1 MTDSATKAGNTST
14 QSTKSEAMEGVAL
27 QQHQHNALYLVVA
40 LGMIF
45 LTLVVAIQPL
55 YLSVVH
61 GLARDNAG
69 FVNANIQVITELVDL
84 VLVGYLGYVSDRVG
98 RVPLLVYGFLLSG
111 ITALIAPFDMVIAA
125 GLGVNSLVVFYV
137 VRILMSVGGTMVWP
151 QVATLSG
158 DYSDEVDRPRVLA
171 NVGFMMAFGVTLV
184 YAVLMQF
191 AERAGLTVT
200 MWLAAMIALTG
211 AWLSKRMLVETSQP
225 SKEIAFPFR
234 EVWGM
239 VKHKRSMRLSFLAA
253 LTSRND
259 MVIVGLFLMTWF
271 IYFAD
276 LLEDTTHAQA
286 ASRAG
291 LVIGLLGA
299 VVLVS
304 IPFWG
309 RLTIR
314 FGRVPAM
321 ALGLLLSAC
330 GFWAIGLVFNPFS
343 WWILIPVVV
352 IGIGQAGCIL
362 VPQTLV
368 LDLAPD
374 EIRGSV
380 LGVFNTV
387 GCFGVI
393 FFLQVGGILFDWI
406 GPTAPFVFTGIV
418 NLMLFVYALLVMKLD
433 ADAGVSSKK
442 ESLSSV

>member
-1 MTDSATKAGNTST
+1 MASPSPKFSPFQTAESREQSA
-14 QSTKSEAMEGVAL
+14 EGEL
-27 QQHQHNALYLVVA
+27 LLKHQHNALYLVVA

-45 LTLVVAIQPL
+45 LTLVVAVQPL

-111 ITALIAPFDMVIAA
+111 ITALIAPFDLSIAA
-125 GLGVNSLVVFYV
+125 FLGVNSLVVFYV
-137 VRILMSVGGTMVWP
+137 VRVLMSVGGTMVWP

-158 DYSDEVDRPRVLA
+158 DYSNVEDRPRQLA

-200 MWLAAMIALTG
+200 MWLAALIALAG
-211 AWLSKRMLVETSQP
+211 AWLSRRMLVETAQP
-225 SKEIAFPFR
+225 REQISFPFQD
-234 EVWGM
+234 VWEL
-239 VKHKRSMRLSFLAA
+239 VKHKRGIRLSFLSA

-276 LLEDTTHAQA
+276 LVTETTHAQA

-291 LVIGLLGA
+291 LVIGLLGV

-304 IPFWG
+304 IPVWG
-309 RLTIR
+309 WLTIR
-314 FGRVPAM
+314 IGRVPAM
-321 ALGLLLSAC
+321 AIGLFLSAL
-330 GFWAIGLVFNPFS
+330 GFAAMGLVFNPFS
-343 WWILIPVVV
+343 WWILVPVFL
-352 IGIGQAGCIL
+352 IGVGQAGCIL
-362 VPQTLV
+362 LPQTLV

-374 EIRGSV
+374 GIRGSV

-406 GPTAPFVFTGIV
+406 GPTAPFIFTGVV
-418 NLMLFVYALLVMKLD
+418 NLLLFGYALAVMKLD
-433 ADAGVSSKK
+433 ADEGVSSRG
-442 ESLSSV
+442 EGLSSV